1 MIGSQRDLMEEE
13 RNNIREQFVIT
24 PEEGA
29 LTQEITE
36 SRPLMVTDRKSLI
49 KQLRDFSAYKNET
62 IPSSMITRVKAL
74 GKDNSGIH
82 KQIQKNFEF

>member
-1 MIGSQRDLMEEE
+1 MTGSQRDLMEEE

-24 PEEGA
+24 PQEGA

-49 KQLRDFSAYKNET
+49 RT
-62 IPSSMITRVKAL
+62 IEGL
-74 GKDNSGIH
+74 LCL
-82 KQIQKNFEF
+82 